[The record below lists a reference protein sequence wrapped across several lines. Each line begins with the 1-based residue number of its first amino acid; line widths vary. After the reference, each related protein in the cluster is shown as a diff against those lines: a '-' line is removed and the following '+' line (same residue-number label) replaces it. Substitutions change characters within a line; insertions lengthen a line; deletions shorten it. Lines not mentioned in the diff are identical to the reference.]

1 MLNPERRFKLD
12 WTGVNA
18 ATDSDDTA
26 ADLAN
31 FIRPDSLTFPEL
43 SYFPPPPPPTPRTST
58 FPNLR
63 TPTPSTITQPVRR
76 KEMTLPTP
84 DPSQSDS
91 HKSEESSEYSQEGQ
105 ISALDSSCWE
115 SESDTIFPPNR
126 LIPYYP
132 LHYVRHPDYAY
143 QTELRFRDEE
153 YRTCWNRPAVDLTN
167 RLMPRNAND
176 PRAVGH
182 REIEFA
188 GIYAR
193 LFLDPG
199 RTKGLTPFHR
209 GTVIDFC
216 DINTPHLKY
225 IVECCQR
232 DSDGVAYLK
241 VVCHTEDQQVI
252 PAFDETRPTL
262 ILAIP
267 SRLNKDPYYND
278 ILAPFPHMSN
288 TLTPAVQLPSL
299 SFQTEYIEQPR
310 QTDFRDRLLHFTN
323 FLCPCF

>member
-1 MLNPERRFKLD
+1 
-12 WTGVNA
+12 
-18 ATDSDDTA
+18 
-26 ADLAN
+26 
-31 FIRPDSLTFPEL
+31 
-43 SYFPPPPPPTPRTST
+43 
-58 FPNLR
+58 
-63 TPTPSTITQPVRR
+63 
-76 KEMTLPTP
+76 
-84 DPSQSDS
+84 
-91 HKSEESSEYSQEGQ
+91 
-105 ISALDSSCWE
+105 
-115 SESDTIFPPNR
+115 
-126 LIPYYP
+126 
-132 LHYVRHPDYAY
+132 
-143 QTELRFRDEE
+143 
-153 YRTCWNRPAVDLTN
+153 
-167 RLMPRNAND
+167 MPRNAND

-252 PAFDETRPTL
+252 LAFDETRPIL
-262 ILAIP
+262 ILVIP
-267 SRLNKDPYYND
+267 SRLNKVPYYND